1 VINSSINTAE
11 AILLFDSGSL
21 TSAFATP
28 AVVSAGWILHFK
40 AKGAVYV
47 LSAQR
52 DDLRVFKSS
61 DAVISTANKIGFK
74 EVTFNF

>member
-1 VINSSINTAE
+1 MTNSSIDTPE

-21 TSAFATP
+21 TSAYAAP

-40 AKGAVYV
+40 AKGKVYV
-47 LSAQR
+47 LSSQR
-52 DDLRVFKSS
+52 DDLRVFKSA

-74 EVTFNF
+74 EVSFNF